1 LRRVAARPRE
11 REPDALAGRRGSG
24 RQQAHRRLPQSRQRR
39 QRVWRS
45 RRRTVEGIEMRT
57 FWRISGPR
65 TTREPDFGGRLLGP
79 RDRSV
84 VRAAVRVCG
93 CKAKAPACFPEGVP
107 LSRTSSALA
116 SVLASPRR
124 FWFRTNLGSAAPSRH
139 DPSVRWRQRP
149 RRRRAPHHGSGR
161 ASASRSHLARTR
173 NVAEALATLEGCLR
187 RKRWPAKREL
197 TARSGSGT
205 TRRRDASAG
214 SVADLCRR
222 AIVRPEGWGDHAT

>member
-1 LRRVAARPRE
+1 MRLQVVA
-11 REPDALAGRRGSG
+11 DQAGNKHTGDSRNRGKGGSG
-24 RQQAHRRLPQSRQRR
+24 SGGRDAGPSRGLRCAPFGESQGRARR
-39 QRVWRS
+39 
-45 RRRTVEGIEMRT
+45 
-57 FWRISGPR
+57 
-65 TTREPDFGGRLLGP
+65 REPDFGGRLLGP

-161 ASASRSHLARTR
+161 RVSVEVALGQDPECRRSAGDTRGMPKAKAMARETRAYRAFRIWNHTTSGCVCWLGSGLVPARDRAPRGLGRSR
-173 NVAEALATLEGCLR
+173 NVNG
-187 RKRWPAKREL
+187 
-197 TARSGSGT
+197 
-205 TRRRDASAG
+205 
-214 SVADLCRR
+214 
-222 AIVRPEGWGDHAT
+222 